1 MLAEPETLL
10 ASSETESNA
19 KTSSGDVH
27 NVMSIVCHR
36 EDEQSEEEDEG
47 PSGSVKRPKRC

>member
-10 ASSETESNA
+10 GSSETESNA
-19 KTSSGDVH
+19 KTSSGDVR

-36 EDEQSEEEDEG
+36 EDENSEEDDG
-47 PSGSVKRPKRC
+47 GKKQKRR